1 MDTVDN
7 NNVEGVEPTE
17 EVKPTEPESGE
28 VKPEGDHVL
37 ITDYKNKITFVLIT
51 KSKEASTALL
61 GHSLVINFAQSACE
75 HHKFK
80 SVKEL
85 YELNDEQDEY
95 YKALS
100 NLKNVTLDDSFLD
113 IDISNIPEFVRHCMK
128 YIYRANKDK
137 YANNEDKE
145 MNVSEKDFIK
155 NTVNYFV

>member
-7 NNVEGVEPTE
+7 NVEGVETVE
-17 EVKPTEPESGE
+17 QVESTEPQSGE
-28 VKPEGDHVL
+28 VKDEGDHVL
-37 ITDYKNKITFVLIT
+37 ITDYKNKVTFVLIT

-80 SVKEL
+80 SVKQL
-85 YELNDEQDEY
+85 YELDNKDDEY
-95 YKALS
+95 FKALS

-113 IDISNIPEFVRHCMK
+113 INISNIPEFVRHCMK

-137 YANNEDKE
+137 YTNNEDKD
-145 MNVSEKDFIK
+145 MNVNEKDFVN

>member
-1 MDTVDN
+1 MNPVDN
-7 NNVEGVEPTE
+7 TVESVED
-17 EVKPTEPESGE
+17 VEPESGE
-28 VKPEGDHVL
+28 VKDESDHVL
-37 ITDYKNKITFVLIT
+37 IHDYKNKITFVIVT

-61 GHSLVINFAQSACE
+61 GHSLVINFTQSACE
-75 HHKFK
+75 HHQFK
-80 SVKEL
+80 SVKQL
-85 YELNDEQDEY
+85 YELDNKEDEH

-113 IDISNIPEFVRHCMK
+113 IDISNIPEFVKHCMK

-137 YANNEDKE
+137 YSNNEDKE